1 MKTRREM
8 FKIKNQILTGKQEFG
23 RANFPSECSVIDFV
37 NFFCLFCVCKG
48 SVDANQNLVLNVQ
61 MLDGTYY
68 PNVLTTNWMSI
79 NFTYFIENSNAISV
93 SQNGMISLK
102 ENSFEPVTLNVRTC
116 ELNEFQS

>member
-1 MKTRREM
+1 MVE
-8 FKIKNQILTGKQEFG
+8 QISPLNALLLILLIFL
-23 RANFPSECSVIDFV
+23 
-37 NFFCLFCVCKG
+37 CLFCVCKG